1 MTSANSSESVFVMD
15 PEPVIQ
21 STARML
27 VSQLRA
33 LAESQRARDSME
45 ALTAPEPVAAALAE
59 RRRQFEAAHDNL
71 LGRWSEEA
79 FPHAAAA
86 LAVAVD
92 FLDTFGPGRRAIEDQ
107 TEAALWNNKY
117 FVYVNEFRLATSN
130 TKRDQGT

>member
-45 ALTAPEPVAAALAE
+45 DLSAPEPVAAALAE

-71 LGRWSEEA
+71 LGRWSDEA

>member
-21 STARML
+21 GTARML

-33 LAESQRARDSME
+33 LAESQRLRDSMDD
-45 ALTAPEPVAAALAE
+45 LTAPEPVAAALAE

-117 FVYVNEFRLATSN
+117 FVYVIEFRLATSK

>member
-1 MTSANSSESVFVMD
+1 
-15 PEPVIQ
+15 
-21 STARML
+21 
-27 VSQLRA
+27 
-33 LAESQRARDSME
+33 
-45 ALTAPEPVAAALAE
+45 
-59 RRRQFEAAHDNL
+59 
-71 LGRWSEEA
+71 
-79 FPHAAAA
+79 

>member
-21 STARML
+21 GAARML

-45 ALTAPEPVAAALAE
+45 NPTAPEPAAAVLAE
-59 RRRQFEAAHDNL
+59 RRRQFVAAHDNL
-71 LGRWSEEA
+71 LRTWSEEA

-92 FLDTFGPGRRAIEDQ
+92 FLDTFGPGRRAIEDEP
-107 TEAALWNNKY
+107 EAALWNNKY
-117 FVYVNEFRLATSN
+117 LVCVNEFRLATSK

>member
-15 PEPVIQ
+15 PEPLIQ
-21 STARML
+21 GTTRML

-45 ALTAPEPVAAALAE
+45 NLTAPEPVAAALAE

-86 LAVAVD
+86 LAVAID
-92 FLDTFGPGRRAIEDQ
+92 FLDTFGPGRRTIEDE

-117 FVYVNEFRLATSN
+117 FVYVNEFRLATSH

>member
-21 STARML
+21 GTARML

-45 ALTAPEPVAAALAE
+45 DLTAPEPAAAALAE

-92 FLDTFGPGRRAIEDQ
+92 FLDTFGPGRRAIEDE

-117 FVYVNEFRLATSN
+117 FVYVNEFRLATSK

>member
-45 ALTAPEPVAAALAE
+45 HLTAPEPVAAALAE